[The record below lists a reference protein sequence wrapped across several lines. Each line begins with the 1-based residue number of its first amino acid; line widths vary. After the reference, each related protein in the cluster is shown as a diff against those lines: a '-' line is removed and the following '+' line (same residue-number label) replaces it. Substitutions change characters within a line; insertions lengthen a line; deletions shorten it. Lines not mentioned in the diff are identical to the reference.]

1 MDSFAARLNAAEGNY
16 FRAEESN
23 AVKQHFEKLIGN
35 GKLPESASGSLS
47 GGISHIG
54 SEFTTD
60 AVPLTVINS
69 RPASEVVFRYDGIPV
84 PRSSATASWARQGT
98 AKVSMGRSRWSSD
111 GASIFSIADGKR
123 LAQTPPKEPT
133 NWELNRARKIAK
145 AAVDERVVQGL
156 RLMPEYTPARA
167 MLWGSILAVW
177 GTAILTAS
185 VARQLDIHDAS
196 DASDRLRDVVH
207 PFVERSK
214 QAFQPVRNWLATQDG
229 DSLQHSLLPIQHLAR
244 RMREQLGQRQ

>member
-1 MDSFAARLNAAEGNY
+1 MASPTYLLSTAASLQSY
-16 FRAEESN
+16 T
-23 AVKQHFEKLIGN
+23 K
-35 GKLPESASGSLS
+35 SLS
-47 GGISHIG
+47 GVCLCKSTL
-54 SEFTTD
+54 SLAWSTE
-60 AVPLTVINS
+60 
-69 RPASEVVFRYDGIPV
+69 
-84 PRSSATASWARQGT
+84 SACHRGDL
-98 AKVSMGRSRWSSD
+98 VCRWSSD

-185 VARQLDIHDAS
+185 VARQLDIHD
-196 DASDRLRDVVH
+196 V
-207 PFVERSK
+207 RS
-214 QAFQPVRNWLATQDG
+214 L
-229 DSLQHSLLPIQHLAR
+229 
-244 RMREQLGQRQ
+244 